1 MTIQTRSTVPFR
13 VTVLVTLT
21 AASLWINHP
30 SGAQAVV
37 VDRGSRDYTLPDQI
51 QWRDTENGKT
61 ANLHGDP
68 SKPGLY
74 AYIVKRGPNV
84 WSKPH
89 FHDNDRFVTVLE
101 VTFWVGTGTFDQQ
114 RTVPLKTGSFVRD
127 VARGIHFDGTKDDGA
142 TLYFVGIGRSLSH
155 PAAPSTTATS
165 GSGADVIDPAIR
177 QIQPIENMPKESF
190 VLYGDSSQPGLYLQ
204 YQRTG
209 HPITG
214 AARTITRSTV
224 SSWVLGGTMRI
235 GTEPAATRQDSR
247 SAEGRI
253 HPRYRARLPTTTGPG
268 TIRCGFRLPASGPR
282 RLSTSTHRNSSA
294 RPRNSGADV
303 QECRQQ
309 HVRLRTATTVTQ
321 VVVPMSVFR
330 QTR

>member
-13 VTVLVTLT
+13 VAAVLVTLT
-21 AASLWINHP
+21 AASLWIDHP

-37 VDRGSRDYTLPDQI
+37 VDRGSRDYTLPDQM
-51 QWRDTENGKT
+51 QWRDTANGKT

-101 VTFWVGTGTFDQQ
+101 GTFWVGTGRFDPQ
-114 RTVPLKTGSFVRD
+114 RTVPLKAGSFVRD

-142 TLYFVGIGRSLSH
+142 TLYFVGVGPSLSQ
-155 PAAPSTTATS
+155 PAEPSTTATS

-190 VLYGDSSQPGLYLQ
+190 VLYGDASQPGLYLQ
-204 YQRTG
+204 YQRRAPNSWSRPHY
-209 HPITG
+209 HPID
-214 AARTITRSTV
+214 RV
-224 SSWVLGGTMRI
+224 VMVLGGTMWI
-235 GTEPAATRQDSR
+235 GTEPSGDKTRTVGVPKGGFIRDIAR
-247 SAEGRI
+247 GI
-253 HPRYRARLPTTTGPG
+253 HYDGSGDDPMWIQIAGIGPT
-268 TIRCGFRLPASGPR
+268 ASINVDP
-282 RLSTSTHRNSSA
+282 
-294 RPRNSGADV
+294 PK
-303 QECRQQ
+303 
-309 HVRLRTATTVTQ
+309 
-321 VVVPMSVFR
+321 
-330 QTR
+330 